1 MGTSGFPACGFLLE
15 GGRCRGT
22 ILDLLWKFCARS
34 RMLARMTATPVQPRA
49 TPRRSGHAK
58 KRSRFCVLDPSMPDN
73 ISTSEGRYAGF
84 AKLEKAIAL
93 RKGHHASPM
102 MTEEMFACSS
112 DDIFAISLEARPPV
126 EPEQSRPEQQGT
138 KQGARA
144 VQSSNVAIR
153 HARPEAN
160 ASYKQERFDPFAASI
175 QLSVEHAV
183 PMVQRTD
190 FMGGMLG
197 SSRW

>member
-1 MGTSGFPACGFLLE
+1 MPQYNFRSLVEIFVEILRSFENVGENDRNPCNLE
-15 GGRCRGT
+15 QIRGAAARRGQ
-22 ILDLLWKFCARS
+22 LDEA
-34 RMLARMTATPVQPRA
+34 
-49 TPRRSGHAK
+49 
-58 KRSRFCVLDPSMPDN
+58 LDSVSSTPSMPDN

-112 DDIFAISLEARPPV
+112 DDIFEISLEARPPV

-138 KQGARA
+138 KHGARA